1 MTKSSDCKSHLVKG
15 HALCC
20 KMLSCTQKEVIAS
33 VQQTIDIDIDASR
46 RLSLNLNKSLT
57 MIQLNLVAQQSA
69 INRTSSSLVSDF
81 TAFSGTIREY
91 LNRPPDTLG
100 EISLPQS
107 PSTRLAATLDDLRRL
122 AAEFRHELNSYG
134 AQERSVWKRLIGAEL
149 TRRFYE
155 RLRSDV
161 ASFSTRQ
168 LRELADTSS
177 VVDLATTSDDWAR
190 NYELDDD
197 SPDGSADRL
206 ASIEGRYA
214 LLNADVPTMDLADV
228 IERVNRELSYYADA
242 LDVDTAVKVK
252 VEDVMAKID
261 DLTSSVESLRRDC
274 GPQSDDDFK
283 NLVR

>member
-1 MTKSSDCKSHLVKG
+1 
-15 HALCC
+15 
-20 KMLSCTQKEVIAS
+20 VIAS
-33 VQQTIDIDIDASR
+33 VQQTVDIDIDASR

-57 MIQLNLVAQQSA
+57 LIQSNLVAQQSA
-69 INRTSSSLVSDF
+69 INRTSSTLVSDLA
-81 TAFSGTIREY
+81 AFSDTIREY

-100 EISLPQS
+100 ELNLPQS

-122 AAEFRHELNSYG
+122 AAEFRHELNSYS

-149 TRRFYE
+149 TRGFYE

-168 LRELADTSS
+168 LREFAGISPGG
-177 VVDLATTSDDWAR
+177 DLATTSDDWMR
-190 NYELDDD
+190 NYELDND

-214 LLNADVPTMDLADV
+214 LLNADVPTMDLADT
-228 IERVNRELSYYADA
+228 IDRVTRELSYYADA
-242 LDVDTAVKVK
+242 LDVDTAIKVK
-252 VEDVMAKID
+252 VEDLLAKID
-261 DLTSSVESLRRDC
+261 ELTSSVESLRRDC